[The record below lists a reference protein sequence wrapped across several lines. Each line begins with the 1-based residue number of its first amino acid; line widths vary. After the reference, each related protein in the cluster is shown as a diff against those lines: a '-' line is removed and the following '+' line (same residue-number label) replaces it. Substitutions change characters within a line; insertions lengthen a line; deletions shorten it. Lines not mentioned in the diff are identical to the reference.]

1 MRARA
6 IFTVTAVVVALMGCG
21 GDEREDYRRGT
32 QRAADEFKQAAQ
44 AAATQ
49 LKETDGLQEKLP
61 GLRAFRASVDE
72 LASDFEELDPPEDLE
87 PLNDQ
92 AVRHMRALSTN
103 LGRYEQAAEEG
114 DEQGAQALGPQLQ
127 TDQSELQSALDRLD
141 RELSAR

>member
-1 MRARA
+1 MRAPA
-6 IFTVTAVVVALMGCG
+6 ILTVAAVAAALVGCG
-21 GDEREDYRRGT
+21 GDDREDYRRGA

-49 LKETDGLQEKLP
+49 LKETDGLRQKLP
-61 GLRAFRASVDE
+61 GLRAFRTSVDE
-72 LASDFEELDPPEDLE
+72 LASDFEELDPPEELE
-87 PLNDQ
+87 PLNDE
-92 AVRHMRALSTN
+92 AVTHMRALSKD
-103 LGRYEQAAEEG
+103 LGRYEQAAEAG